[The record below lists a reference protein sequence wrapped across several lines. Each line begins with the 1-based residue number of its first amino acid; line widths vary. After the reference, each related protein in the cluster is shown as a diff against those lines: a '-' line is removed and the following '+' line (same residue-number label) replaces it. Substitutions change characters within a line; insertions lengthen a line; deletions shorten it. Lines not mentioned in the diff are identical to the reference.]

1 MFGVQS
7 GVAFHAPVR
16 PHGAASVTAPG
27 GDARPLVL
35 LASGRRHGPITRL
48 ITPWNIGELTT
59 PFVFLDYAEVDA
71 QSPPLFG
78 IQPHSSI
85 ATLTLVLSG
94 AVSFEDATGGHGE
107 VRAGGFAWMNAA
119 HAVWRGAAAAAGEPL
134 RVFQLWISLS
144 GPHQRTSAAN
154 ESIASEEVANEGPV
168 RVILGQF
175 GRARSPLRSAP
186 ADINCLRVTLKD
198 GQRWRY
204 AAPVGHNV
212 TWLAVDRGGLQLQQ
226 GARVYWEQIA
236 LFGDSGGLIEAQA
249 DGDTSFLLG
258 SAIRQPRPLALNEY
272 PVPASVATRVQAEPE
287 PQWIAPRLGAQNRR

>member
-1 MFGVQS
+1 MFGVES
-7 GVAFHAPVR
+7 GAAFHSPVR
-16 PHGAASVTAPG
+16 PHGATSVTGPAAG
-27 GDARPLVL
+27 ARPLAL

-59 PFVFLDYAEVDA
+59 PFVFLDYAEVA
-71 QSPPLFG
+71 AESPPLLG

-94 AVSFEDATGGHGE
+94 AVSFEDATGGYGE

-119 HAVWRGAAAAAGEPL
+119 HAVWRGGADSCEPL
-134 RVFQLWISLS
+134 RVFQLWISLPPQS
-144 GPHQRTSAAN
+144 SPAV
-154 ESIASEEVANEGPV
+154 SEDVTPQEVEREGPV
-168 RVILGQF
+168 SVILGQF

-186 ADINCLRVTLKD
+186 AGINCFRVTLRD

-204 AAPVGHNV
+204 AAPVGYNV

-226 GARVYWEQIA
+226 GERVYWEQVA
-236 LFGDSGGLIEAQA
+236 VFGDSSGVIEAQA

-258 SAIRQPRPLALNEY
+258 SARRQPRPLALNEY
-272 PVPASVATRVQAEPE
+272 PLPASVATLVPAEPE
-287 PQWIAPRLGAQNRR
+287 PQWIAPRPRAQNRR

>member
-1 MFGVQS
+1 MFGVES
-7 GVAFHAPVR
+7 GSAFHSPVR
-16 PHGAASVTAPG
+16 PHGATSVTGPG
-27 GDARPLVL
+27 PGARPLAL

-71 QSPPLFG
+71 ESASLFG
-78 IQPHSSI
+78 IKPHSSI

-94 AVSFEDATGGHGE
+94 AVSFEDSTGDHGE
-107 VRAGGFAWMNAA
+107 VRAGGFAWMNTA
-119 HAVWRGAAAAAGEPL
+119 HAVWRGGSHVAGEPL

-144 GPHQRTSAAN
+144 GPQQRSSAAS
-154 ESIASEEVANEGPV
+154 ERIASEEMATEGPV
-168 RVILGQF
+168 SVILGQF

-226 GARVYWEQIA
+226 GERVYWEQIA
-236 LFGDSGGLIEAQA
+236 VFGDSGGVIEGLAE
-249 DGDTSFLLG
+249 GDTSFLLG
-258 SAIRQPRPLALNEY
+258 SARRQPRPLALNEDRL
-272 PVPASVATRVQAEPE
+272 PASVATLVPAERE
-287 PQWIAPRLGAQNRR
+287 PQRIAPRLGAQKRR